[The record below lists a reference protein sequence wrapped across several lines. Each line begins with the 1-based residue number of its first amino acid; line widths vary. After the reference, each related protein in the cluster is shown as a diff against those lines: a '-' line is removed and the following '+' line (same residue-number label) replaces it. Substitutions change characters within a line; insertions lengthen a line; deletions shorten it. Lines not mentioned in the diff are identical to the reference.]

1 MMVLMIHTDMVLFIC
16 LFFGVDYIFITEKR
30 GWVSFLLVFF
40 FVCGGG
46 WGGGVN

>member
-30 GWVSFLLVFF
+30 GWVSFGGM
-40 FVCGGG
+40 GGG
-46 WGGGVN
+46 ELMLYDDTH